1 MISNTVKTLIVVAVV
16 GFILMRK
23 ASNTQ
28 VFVEPSKMTDDEL
41 YKEFTKT
48 YWKLR
53 SQVEKIAG
61 EEKQRW
67 QDVLQEVES
76 RGKIVDWLSKAQMP

>member
-1 MISNTVKTLIVVAVV
+1 MISNTLKTLIIIALVGAV
-16 GFILMRK
+16 LMSK
-23 ASNTQ
+23 ASRTKI
-28 VFVEPSKMTDDEL
+28 FVEPSKMSDDEL
-41 YKEFTKT
+41 YKEFVKT

-67 QDVLQEVES
+67 QDILKEVES

>member
-1 MISNTVKTLIVVAVV
+1 MISNTLKTLIIIALVGAV
-16 GFILMRK
+16 LMSK
-23 ASNTQ
+23 ASRTKI
-28 VFVEPSKMTDDEL
+28 FVEPSKMSDDEL
-41 YKEFTKT
+41 YKEFVKT

-67 QDVLQEVES
+67 QDVLKEVES